1 MAVKRAQFGELENKT
16 PIYEYHI
23 SNDNGVEAVVLNF
36 GATIRNIFVPD
47 KDGNRVDVALG
58 FDDYKKYF
66 DNDCFLGATV
76 GPTANRIAK
85 ARYEIDGKE
94 FILPINDGPNNLHT
108 DMNNGFH
115 KRIWDATEGENSVTF
130 TLKAED
136 GDLGFS
142 GNRVFELTYT
152 LSDDNALELHYHAT
166 SDAKTLINM
175 TNHVY
180 FNLSGHNAGSILDHT
195 MQMNASA
202 YTPVSSSEAIPTG
215 EIADVTGTPFDFR
228 KEKTIGQDVNAD
240 DEQLKFVGGYDHNYV
255 VDGYDW
261 KNLKNFCNVSS
272 PKTGIKMECFTN
284 LPGFQL
290 YVGNF
295 LKADGAKD
303 GATYKARDGFCLETQ
318 VYPNSINE
326 AGFPDCI
333 YGPDREYDNITVY
346 KFSK

>member
-1 MAVKRAQFGELENKT
+1 MAVKREQFGET
-16 PIYEYHI
+16 TTGAPIYEYHI
-23 SNDNGVEAVVLNF
+23 SNDSGLEAVVLNF
-36 GATIRNIFVPD
+36 GATIKSIFVPD
-47 KDGNRVDVALG
+47 KDGNPVDVALG
-58 FDDYKKYF
+58 YDDYKKYF

-85 ARYEIDGKE
+85 ARYTIDGKE

-115 KRIWDATEGENSVTF
+115 KRIWDAEEGENSVKF

-142 GNRVFELTYT
+142 GNRFFELTYT
-152 LSDDNALELHYHAT
+152 VTDENGLELHYHAT
-166 SDAKTLINM
+166 SDAKTLMNL

-180 FNLSGHNAGSILDHT
+180 FNLGGQGSGSILDHV
-195 MQMNASA
+195 MQMNASK

-215 EIADVTGTPFDFR
+215 EIADVEGTPFDFR
-228 KEKTIGQDVNAD
+228 TEKTIGKDVNAD
-240 DEQLKFVGGYDHNYV
+240 NEQLKFVGGYDHNYV

-261 KNLKNFCNVSS
+261 KSLKNFCTVSS

-295 LKADGAKD
+295 LKADGVKG
-303 GATYKARDGFCLETQ
+303 GAAYKAREGFCLETQ
-318 VYPNSINE
+318 VYPNSINQE
-326 AGFPDCI
+326 GFPDCI